1 MQSNQRHGGKRPGAG
16 RKQGSGKWKEP
27 TATIRLPVSVCESLQ
42 NKLNAPE
49 QQAPPGGYLPAFNPA
64 KLRLPL
70 YMSKVPAGYPA
81 TADDHIE
88 RRIDLNAALV
98 KNKDTTFMVKVKG
111 DSMTGANI
119 LDGDMLI
126 VDRSLPAKS
135 GRIVVAA
142 IQGEVTVK
150 RFKIKQGESWLLPE
164 NPAYQPMRITAETDC
179 TIWGVVT
186 QAIHPL

>member
-1 MQSNQRHGGKRPGAG
+1 MQLNQRHGGKRRGAG
-16 RKQGSGKWKEP
+16 RKPGSGKWKEP
-27 TATIRLPVSVCESLQ
+27 TATIRLPVSVCQSLQ
-42 NKLNAPE
+42 NKLNVPE
-49 QQAPPGGYLPAFNPA
+49 RQVPPDGYLPALNP
-64 KLRLPL
+64 LVLQLPL
-70 YMSKVPAGYPA
+70 YMSKVPAGFPA
-81 TADDHIE
+81 TADDYIE
-88 RRIDLNAALV
+88 KRLDLNLALV

-119 LDGDMLI
+119 QDGDMLI

-150 RFKIKQGESWLLPE
+150 RFKIKKGESWLMPE
-164 NPAYQPMRITAETDC
+164 NPAYEPMLISADSDC

>member
-1 MQSNQRHGGKRPGAG
+1 MKLNQTHGGKRRGAG
-16 RKQGSGKWKEP
+16 RKPGKGKWREP
-27 TATIRLPVSVCESLQ
+27 TVAIRLPVSVCETLQ
-42 NKLNAPE
+42 NKLNATE
-49 QQAPPGGYLPAFNPA
+49 RQAPHDSYLPALNPVM
-64 KLRLPL
+64 LQLPL
-70 YMSKVPAGYPA
+70 YLSKVPAGFPA
-81 TADDHIE
+81 TADDYVE
-88 RRIDLNAALV
+88 QRVDLNTALV

-119 LDGDMLI
+119 QDGDLLI

-142 IQGEVTVK
+142 IRGEVTVK

-164 NPAYQPMRITAETDC
+164 NAAYQPLRITAESDC

-186 QAIHPL
+186 QAIHAL

>member
-1 MQSNQRHGGKRPGAG
+1 MQSNQQHGGKRAGAG
-16 RKQGSGKWKEP
+16 RKPGSSKWKEP
-27 TATIRLPVSVCESLQ
+27 TTTIRLPVSVCASLQ
-42 NKLNAPE
+42 NKLKASE
-49 QQAPPGGYLPAFNPA
+49 RQAPVDGYLPALNPLV
-64 KLRLPL
+64 LRLPL
-70 YMSKVPAGYPA
+70 YMSKVPAGFPA

-88 RRIDLNAALV
+88 QRLDLNKALV

-119 LDGDMLI
+119 QDGDMLI

-142 IQGEVTVK
+142 ILGEVTVK
-150 RFKIKQGESWLLPE
+150 RLKIKKGESWLFPE
-164 NPAYQPMRITAETDC
+164 NPAYEPMRITAESDC